1 MHIAKRLPEL
11 VDDSAVRPSLLHGDF
26 WSGNFMVASDGEAV
40 LMDPAVYYG
49 DRDTDLAMTRLFG
62 GFNERFH
69 SPHREAWPLD
79 PGFKER
85 EVLYKLYH
93 QMNHLILFGQGYL
106 GSVKSGIE
114 LLI

>member
-49 DRDTDLAMTRLFG
+49 DRDTD
-62 GFNERFH
+62 
-69 SPHREAWPLD
+69 
-79 PGFKER
+79 
-85 EVLYKLYH
+85 
-93 QMNHLILFGQGYL
+93 
-106 GSVKSGIE
+106 
-114 LLI
+114 